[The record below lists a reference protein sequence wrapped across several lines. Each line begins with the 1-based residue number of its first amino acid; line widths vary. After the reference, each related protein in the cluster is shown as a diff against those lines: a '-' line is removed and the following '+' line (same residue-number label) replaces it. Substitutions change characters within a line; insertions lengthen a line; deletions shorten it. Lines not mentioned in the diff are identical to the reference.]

1 MDRALRRMKVLHARR
16 AYAFD
21 GGQVYVETA
30 ARGRAARKVRGFLRR
45 MEPGWM
51 LTPRWSAPQS
61 FLEDV
66 ALELAVGQPEI
77 GCRTV
82 SFRPLMGR
90 SVPEA
95 WNFILRVLAELP
107 GRDWGTRPVP
117 MVCDRRGFLY
127 AATRLLDEA
136 HETAEYRLALLGHG
150 TEHLPVEVIDDLARV
165 WRGYLEGA
173 GEGRRCTVLFAGA
186 VETPALQ
193 LGDVARFDL
202 CDFGEAEAAASLLL
216 RTGPMDGSTLDR
228 AVQFT
233 GGVPALVDALAAG
246 AAEGGTLPGSP
257 NGLLRCMG
265 PVGEELRAAVS
276 MAMTQTETSERLH
289 ELFDGEAHLE
299 EPDLDRTL
307 LMSGLVR
314 RVRSA
319 GFPRVALRSPAIAAV
334 AG

>member
-1 MDRALRRMKVLHARR
+1 MDRALRRMKVFHARR
-16 AYAFD
+16 AFAFD
-21 GGQVYVETA
+21 GGQVHLETA
-30 ARGRAARKVRGFLRR
+30 ARGRHARKVRGFLRR
-45 MEPGWM
+45 MEPVWM
-51 LTPRWSAPQS
+51 LTPRWSAPQA

-66 ALELAVGQPEI
+66 ALELAVSQPEI

-95 WNFILRVLAELP
+95 WNFLLRVLAELP
-107 GRDWGTRPVP
+107 ARDWGTRPVP

-127 AATRLLDEA
+127 AAKRLLDEA
-136 HETAEYRLALLGHG
+136 HETAEYSLALLGHG
-150 TEHLPVEVIDDLARV
+150 TEHLPVEVIDDIAQV
-165 WRGYLEGA
+165 WRGYLEDA
-173 GEGRRCTVLFAGA
+173 GDGRRCTVLFAGS

-202 CDFGEAEAAASLLL
+202 CDFGEAEAAASLLM
-216 RTGPMDGSTLDR
+216 RTGPLDGESLDR

-233 GGVPALVDALAAG
+233 GGVPALVDALAHG
-246 AAEGGTLPGSP
+246 AAEAGVLPGTP

-265 PVGEELRAAVS
+265 TVGDELRAVVS
-276 MAMTQTETSERLH
+276 MAMAHNDTADRLH
-289 ELFDGEAHLE
+289 ELLDGEARLE

-314 RVRSA
+314 RIRSG